1 MVSVTTDARTAM
13 IAAAERLIADTGLS
27 AVTAKAVQQAAEQ
40 ANRSAVAYHFGS
52 LDGLIEE
59 LIALRMGPVD
69 ARRAEMLDL
78 LAAAD
83 GPVTAAAAVDAL
95 IRPLAEQ
102 TVYRAG
108 SRYAGFLVQTLFDPK
123 LAHMVAT
130 HLSAGS
136 YRRVHRLLE
145 DLCPVEAPLD
155 RWRVDAVVKFNM
167 TALAAHEARE
177 LPRAETDRALA
188 DLIAVGAAMITA
200 PPAPVDPVY
209 PPDGD
214 RR

>member
-1 MVSVTTDARTAM
+1 
-13 IAAAERLIADTGLS
+13 
-27 AVTAKAVQQAAEQ
+27 AVQQAAGQ

-136 YRRVHRLLE
+136 YRRGAPPPE
-145 DLCPVEAPLD
+145 EPCPVAAPLD
-155 RWRVDAVVKFNM
+155 PSPVG
-167 TALAAHEARE
+167 
-177 LPRAETDRALA
+177 
-188 DLIAVGAAMITA
+188 AVGKGHQARPAA
-200 PPAPVDPVY
+200 PPAREPAP
-209 PPDGD
+209 
-214 RR
+214 